1 MSQLFDD
8 DTEQSE
14 PPVKS
19 GAQKT
24 NNGSTAIVVPYK
36 SDLFTRLVTF
46 SPKFLLFLLLFPV
59 LGGLVSVLLPAFGWV
74 PAIGQTTINLQGFE
88 ALLQTSGLGQMIALS
103 VATGLVS
110 TLIAFVIA
118 LLILAAFFNSVWL
131 TRIERLLS
139 PILVIPHA
147 AAAIAVGF
155 LIAPSGMMARLVSPW
170 LSGWELAPQ
179 GILPHDP
186 YGISII
192 LGLVLKELPFLLLMA
207 LGALAQ
213 PELGKKLREQYK
225 VALNLGYYPV
235 TAFFKAVFPLLYPLL
250 RLPILAVLAYASAS
264 VEMPL
269 ILGPN
274 TPSTLA
280 VTIMQWFND
289 VDLNLRIKASAGA
302 ILQLVLTGGL
312 IALWLGGERVIKALC
327 KGSLIN
333 GKRHYLDSI
342 WQKLTYGL
350 TVLILGFIALSL
362 VGLLMWSVAGYW
374 RFPAVLPEQ
383 LVLLHY
389 QSAFIQ
395 MSTPLFNTLSIG
407 IVSTVFAI
415 ILTLLCLESEQLSNR
430 PLSPFTHFIIYLPLL
445 VPSIAFLFGLVWLQQ
460 LVDNQAA
467 FFNVAFTHLLFVLP
481 YVFLSLASSYRRL
494 DARFAHVAA
503 SLGATPAKV
512 FLRVKLPQLFAP
524 IMIAIAL
531 GLAVS
536 FGQYLPTLLAGG
548 GRIATI
554 TTEAVTL
561 ANGAS
566 RRTSAVYAIMQMAL
580 PLIGFIIAWILPK
593 YIYKSG
599 AR

>member
-1 MSQLFDD
+1 MSR
-8 DTEQSE
+8 DTNH
-14 PPVKS
+14 
-19 GAQKT
+19 KT
-24 NNGSTAIVVPYK
+24 AKENVHFATITGITAPYK
-36 SDLFTRLVTF
+36 TDLFTRIVSL
-46 SPKFLLFLLLFPV
+46 SPTFLLLLLILPV
-59 LGGLVSVLLPAFGWV
+59 LGGLVCVLLPAFSWV
-74 PAIGQTTINLQGFE
+74 PALEQTTVSLQGFND
-88 ALLQTSGLGQMIALS
+88 LWQTPGLSKMVALS
-103 VATGLVS
+103 IATGLIS
-110 TLIAFVIA
+110 TLFAFVIT
-118 LLILAAFFNSVWL
+118 LMILAAFFNSVWL
-131 TRIERLLS
+131 TRIEHLLS

-155 LIAPSGMMARLVSPW
+155 LIAPSGMFSRLISPW
-170 LSGWELAPQ
+170 LSGWELAPD
-179 GILPHDP
+179 GIFPHDP

-192 LGLVLKELPFLLLMA
+192 LGLTLKELPFLLLMA

-213 PELGKKLREQYK
+213 PELGKKLRQQYK
-225 VALNLGYYPV
+225 VALNLGYYPI
-235 TAFFKAVFPLLYPLL
+235 TAFFKAVLPVLYPFL

-274 TPSTLA
+274 TPPTLA

-302 ILQLVLTGGL
+302 LLQLALTGGL
-312 IALWLGGERVIKALC
+312 IALWLGAERAIKACFNGTLV
-327 KGSLIN
+327 N
-333 GKRHYLDSI
+333 GKRNYADAL
-342 WQKLTYGL
+342 WQKITAALT
-350 TVLILGFIALSL
+350 TVVIGFILLALIGL
-362 VGLLMWSVAGYW
+362 VMWSVAGFW

-383 LVLLHY
+383 LVLLHF
-389 QSAFIQ
+389 QSAFTQ
-395 MSTPLFNTLSIG
+395 MGTPLFNTITIG

-415 ILTLLCLESEQLSNR
+415 VLTLLCLEAEQLSKK
-430 PLSPFTHFIIYLPLL
+430 PLSTFTSFIIYLPLL

-460 LVDNQAA
+460 LVNNQTA

-494 DARFAHVAA
+494 DPRFAHVAA

-512 FLRVKLPQLFAP
+512 FLQVKLPQLFAP
-524 IMIAIAL
+524 ILIAIAL
-531 GLAVS
+531 GLAIS

-566 RRTSAVYAIMQMAL
+566 RRTSAVYAIIQMAL
-580 PLIGFIIAWILPK
+580 PLVGFILAWILPK
-593 YIYKSG
+593 YFFKSG
-599 AR
+599 KNSNR

>member
-1 MSQLFDD
+1 MSKD
-8 DTEQSE
+8 S
-14 PPVKS
+14 
-19 GAQKT
+19 
-24 NNGSTAIVVPYK
+24 NNKREKKNVNSATSTGITAPYK
-36 SDLFTRLVTF
+36 TDLFTRTVSL
-46 SPKFLLFLLLFPV
+46 SPTFLLLLLILPV
-59 LGGLVSVLLPAFGWV
+59 LGGLLSVLLPAFSWV
-74 PAIGQTTINLQGFE
+74 PALEQTTFGLQGFND
-88 ALLQTSGLGQMIALS
+88 LWQTPGLIQMVALS
-103 VATGLVS
+103 IATGLIS
-110 TLIAFVIA
+110 TLFAFVMA
-118 LLILAAFFNSVWL
+118 LMILAAFFNSIWL

-155 LIAPSGMMARLVSPW
+155 LIAPSGMFSRLISPW
-170 LSGWELAPQ
+170 LSGWELAP
-179 GILPHDP
+179 GGMFPHDP

-192 LGLVLKELPFLLLMA
+192 LGLTLKELPFLLLMA

-213 PELGKKLREQYK
+213 PELGKKLRQQYK
-225 VALNLGYYPV
+225 VALNLGYYPI
-235 TAFFKAVFPLLYPLL
+235 TAFFKAVLPVLYPFL

-274 TPSTLA
+274 TPPTLA

-302 ILQLVLTGGL
+302 LLQLALTGSL
-312 IALWLGGERVIKALC
+312 IALWLGSERAIKTC
-327 KGSLIN
+327 FNSTLIN
-333 GKRHYLDSI
+333 GKRHYADAL
-342 WQKLTYGL
+342 WQKITAALT
-350 TVLILGFIALSL
+350 TVVIGFILLAL
-362 VGLLMWSVAGYW
+362 VGLVMWSVAGFW

-383 LVLLHY
+383 LVLLHF
-389 QSAFIQ
+389 QSAFTQ
-395 MSTPLFNTLSIG
+395 MGTPLFNTITIG

-415 ILTLLCLESEQLSNR
+415 VLTLLCLEAEQLSKK
-430 PLSPFTHFIIYLPLL
+430 PLSTFTSFIIYLPLL

-460 LVDNQAA
+460 LVNNQTA

-494 DARFAHVAA
+494 DPRFAHVAA

-512 FLRVKLPQLFAP
+512 FLQVKLPQLFAP
-524 IMIAIAL
+524 LLIAIAL
-531 GLAVS
+531 GLAIS

-566 RRTSAVYAIMQMAL
+566 RRTSAVYAIIQMAL
-580 PLIGFIIAWILPK
+580 PLIGFILAWVLPK
-593 YIYKSG
+593 YFFKSG
-599 AR
+599 TR

>member
-1 MSQLFDD
+1 MSR
-8 DTEQSE
+8 DTNH
-14 PPVKS
+14 
-19 GAQKT
+19 KT
-24 NNGSTAIVVPYK
+24 AKEKVHSATITGITAPYK
-36 SDLFTRLVTF
+36 TDLFTRIVSL
-46 SPKFLLFLLLFPV
+46 SPKFLLLLLILPV
-59 LGGLVSVLLPAFGWV
+59 LGGLVSVLLPAFSWV
-74 PAIGQTTINLQGFE
+74 PALEQTTVSLQGFND
-88 ALLQTSGLGQMIALS
+88 LWQTPGLIQMVALS
-103 VATGLVS
+103 IATGLIS
-110 TLIAFVIA
+110 TLLAFVMT
-118 LLILAAFFNSVWL
+118 LMILAAFFNSVWL

-155 LIAPSGMMARLVSPW
+155 LIAPSGMFSRLISPW
-170 LSGWELAPQ
+170 LSGWELAP
-179 GILPHDP
+179 GGMFPHDP

-192 LGLVLKELPFLLLMA
+192 LGLTLKELPFLLLMA

-213 PELGKKLREQYK
+213 PELGKKLRQQYK
-225 VALNLGYYPV
+225 VALNLGYYPI
-235 TAFFKAVFPLLYPLL
+235 TAFFKAVLPILYPFL

-274 TPSTLA
+274 TPPTLA

-302 ILQLVLTGGL
+302 LLQLALTGGL
-312 IALWLGGERVIKALC
+312 IALWLGGERAIKAC
-327 KGSLIN
+327 FNATLIN
-333 GKRHYLDSI
+333 GKRHYADAL
-342 WQKLTYGL
+342 WQKITAALT
-350 TVLILGFIALSL
+350 TVVIGFILLALIGL
-362 VGLLMWSVAGYW
+362 VLWSVAGFW

-383 LVLLHY
+383 LVLLHF
-389 QSAFIQ
+389 QSAFTQ
-395 MSTPLFNTLSIG
+395 MGTPLFNTIAIG
-407 IVSTVFAI
+407 ILSTVFAI
-415 ILTLLCLESEQLSNR
+415 VLTLLCLEAEQLNKK
-430 PLSPFTHFIIYLPLL
+430 PLSKFTSFIIYLPLL

-460 LVDNQAA
+460 LVNNQTA

-494 DARFAHVAA
+494 DPRFAHVAA

-512 FLRVKLPQLFAP
+512 FLQVKLPQLFAP
-524 IMIAIAL
+524 LLIAIAL
-531 GLAVS
+531 GLAIS

-566 RRTSAVYAIMQMAL
+566 RRTSAVYAIIQMAL
-580 PLIGFIIAWILPK
+580 PLIGFILAWVLPK
-593 YIYKSG
+593 YFFKSG
-599 AR
+599 SNSRR

>member
-1 MSQLFDD
+1 MSENFNDKRADANTGVIALY
-8 DTEQSE
+8 
-14 PPVKS
+14 
-19 GAQKT
+19 KT
-24 NNGSTAIVVPYK
+24 
-36 SDLFTRLVTF
+36 DLFTRIVSL
-46 SPKFLLFLLLFPV
+46 SPKFLLLLLILPV
-59 LGGLVSVLLPAFGWV
+59 LGGLLSVLLPAFSWV
-74 PAIGQTTINLQGFE
+74 PALEQTTISLQGFND
-88 ALLQTSGLGQMIALS
+88 LWQTPGLTQMLALS
-103 VATGLVS
+103 IATGLIS
-110 TLIAFVIA
+110 TLFAFFMT
-118 LLILAAFFNSVWL
+118 LMILAAFFNSVWL

-155 LIAPSGMMARLVSPW
+155 LIAPSGMFSRLISPW
-170 LSGWELAPQ
+170 LSGWELAPS
-179 GILPHDP
+179 GIFPHDP

-192 LGLVLKELPFLLLMA
+192 LGLTLKELPFLLLMA

-213 PELGKKLREQYK
+213 PELGKKLRQQYK
-225 VALNLGYYPV
+225 VALNLGYYPI
-235 TAFFKAVFPLLYPLL
+235 TAFFKAVLPILYPFL

-274 TPSTLA
+274 TPPTLA

-302 ILQLVLTGGL
+302 LLQLALTGGL
-312 IALWLGGERVIKALC
+312 IALWLGSEKAIKAC
-327 KGSLIN
+327 FNGTLIN
-333 GKRHYLDSI
+333 GKRHYADAL
-342 WQKLTYGL
+342 WQKITVALT
-350 TVLILGFIALSL
+350 TVVIGFILLALIGL
-362 VGLLMWSVAGYW
+362 VMWSVAGFW
-374 RFPAVLPEQ
+374 RFPAALPEQ
-383 LVLLHY
+383 LVLLHF
-389 QSAFIQ
+389 QSAFTQ
-395 MSTPLFNTLSIG
+395 MSTPLFNTITIG

-415 ILTLLCLESEQLSNR
+415 VLTLLCLEAEQLSKK
-430 PLSPFTHFIIYLPLL
+430 PISTFTSFIIYLPLL

-460 LVDNQAA
+460 LVNNQTA

-494 DARFAHVAA
+494 DPRFAHVAA

-512 FLRVKLPQLFAP
+512 FLQVKLPQLFAP
-524 IMIAIAL
+524 ILIAFAL
-531 GLAVS
+531 GLAIS

-566 RRTSAVYAIMQMAL
+566 RRTSAVYAIIQMIL
-580 PLIGFIIAWILPK
+580 PLIGFILAWVLPK
-593 YIYKSG
+593 YFFKSG
-599 AR
+599 TR

>member
-1 MSQLFDD
+1 MSTDYNN
-8 DTEQSE
+8 
-14 PPVKS
+14 
-19 GAQKT
+19 KT
-24 NNGSTAIVVPYK
+24 AKEKVHSAIITGITAPYET
-36 SDLFTRLVTF
+36 DLFTRIVSL
-46 SPKFLLFLLLFPV
+46 SPTFLLLLLILPV
-59 LGGLVSVLLPAFGWV
+59 LGGLVCVLLPAFSWV
-74 PAIGQTTINLQGFE
+74 PALEQTTVSLQGFHD
-88 ALLQTSGLGQMIALS
+88 LWQTPGLIQMVALS
-103 VATGLVS
+103 IATGLLS
-110 TLIAFVIA
+110 TLLAFVMT
-118 LLILAAFFNSVWL
+118 LMILAAFFNSIWL

-155 LIAPSGMMARLVSPW
+155 LIAPSGMFSRLISPW
-170 LSGWELAPQ
+170 LSGWELAPD
-179 GILPHDP
+179 GIFPHDP

-192 LGLVLKELPFLLLMA
+192 LGLTLKELPFLLLMA

-213 PELGKKLREQYK
+213 PELGKKLRQQYK
-225 VALNLGYYPV
+225 VALNLGYYPI
-235 TAFFKAVFPLLYPLL
+235 TAFFKAVLPVLYPFL

-274 TPSTLA
+274 TPPTLA

-302 ILQLVLTGGL
+302 LLQLALTGGL
-312 IALWLGGERVIKALC
+312 IALWLGAERVIKTCFNGTLV
-327 KGSLIN
+327 N
-333 GKRHYLDSI
+333 GKRSYADAL
-342 WQKLTYGL
+342 WQKITAALTA
-350 TVLILGFIALSL
+350 VVIGFILLALIGL
-362 VGLLMWSVAGYW
+362 VMWSVAGFW

-383 LVLLHY
+383 LVLLHF
-389 QSAFIQ
+389 QSAFTQ
-395 MSTPLFNTLSIG
+395 MSTPLFNTITIG
-407 IVSTVFAI
+407 IVSTIFAI
-415 ILTLLCLESEQLSNR
+415 VLTLLCLEAEQLSQKS
-430 PLSPFTHFIIYLPLL
+430 LSTFTSFIIYLPLL

-460 LVDNQAA
+460 LVNNQTA

-494 DARFAHVAA
+494 DPRFAHVAA

-512 FLRVKLPQLFAP
+512 FLQVKLPQLFAP
-524 IMIAIAL
+524 ILIAIAL
-531 GLAVS
+531 GLAIS

-566 RRTSAVYAIMQMAL
+566 RRTSAVYAIIQMAL
-580 PLIGFIIAWILPK
+580 PLVGFILAWILPK
-593 YIYKSG
+593 YFFKSG
-599 AR
+599 KNSSS